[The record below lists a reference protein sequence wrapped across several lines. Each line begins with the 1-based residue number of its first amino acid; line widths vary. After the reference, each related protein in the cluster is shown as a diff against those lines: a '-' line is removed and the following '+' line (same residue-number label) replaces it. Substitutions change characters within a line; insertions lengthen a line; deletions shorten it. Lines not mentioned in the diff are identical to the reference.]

1 MIKGIKIKSIMIYFC
16 FGVALISAAFLL
28 SSDTSN
34 AVCRAPDG
42 CVGCH
47 DFIGNTTYIVREA
60 PGTCDRGDFTV
71 GPNMSMGRFI
81 HRTAKL
87 QDGRILLTG
96 GAWKLYDFTATVDI
110 YDPATNTITPAAPM
124 NIKRWSHAQVTLNNG
139 KVLVVGGRD
148 AVTGTTVGSHV
159 LKSAELYDPATNTW
173 TFTGSISVA
182 RRSPTITLLN
192 DGRVLVAGGGDRAS
206 STVTLPLSI
215 AEIYDP
221 ATGTFSVVGNMT
233 TPRNAHSA
241 TLLNDG
247 TVLITGGTVGIS
259 TVWPTTLAEIFNPAD
274 NSFTAVGPSL
284 FPHLAQVGVK
294 MRDGRVL
301 IPGSYYN
308 DQHNTERG
316 NISPE
321 CEIYDP
327 ATRTFS
333 ATGSMYKKRVDVGGQ
348 LLLDGNVLIS
358 GGVSTDLQRRWPTM
372 FQTSSEVYDPKTGI
386 WLLSGLMRDGR
397 DEFSGIQFDDG
408 RIFVSGGFT
417 KVGTLPSAVLDTT
430 EIYTPGLISQIR
442 GLINVINDLPDSA
455 LKSGTGSRGALL
467 TNVKDVGKYL
477 GVSFEDMDLWAQNKS
492 EYDGKDIGENPGGYD
507 TKHVVNNN
515 GVYHRP
521 GFRYPEVN
529 CAGCHGE
536 NLRGDIG
543 PSCYTCHGPK
553 WVAKTTPVDYN
564 KALDQA
570 NKLLSRM
577 DGCSGKVQTDDLI
590 VDCTQQKYVGG
601 VLNVLR
607 GSIQKI
613 LTPNQIPTVSVTAT
627 PTSGLEPL
635 AVAFTSTASD
645 TDGTIDAYYW
655 QFGDGK
661 TSNIAN
667 PTHTYSCDGT
677 YIATLRVTDNAGG
690 SAQASVTI
698 TVDPASSTLTY
709 NCDVQPVFDHYCVG
723 CHGSFGGVT
732 LTSCATTATPG
743 PNGPNIV
750 PGDAA
755 ASLLYQEIASG
766 DMPPSG
772 ARVPADAVARI
783 GAWIDSLD
791 PLDPNYCD

>member
-1 MIKGIKIKSIMIYFC
+1 LFENVILTPNIKEKGIQMIKGIKIKSIMIYFC

-60 PGTCDRGDFTV
+60 PGTCERGDFTV

-148 AVTGTTVGSHV
+148 AVSGTTPGARV
-159 LKSAELYDPATNTW
+159 LSSAELYDPATNTW

-215 AEIYDP
+215 VEIYDP

-241 TLLNDG
+241 NLLNDG

-308 DQHNTERG
+308 NEHLTEKG
-316 NISPE
+316 NITPD

-327 ATRTFS
+327 ATQTFT

-358 GGVSTDLQRRWPTM
+358 GGVSTDMARRWPTM
-372 FQTSSEVYDPKTGI
+372 FQTSAEVYDPKTGI
-386 WLLSGLMRDGR
+386 WQLSGLMRDGR
-397 DEFSGIQFDDG
+397 DEFSGIQLNDG

-430 EIYTPGLISQIR
+430 EIYTPGLFSQIK
-442 GLINVINDLPDSA
+442 GIQNIINDLPDSA
-455 LKSGTGSRGALL
+455 LKEGHDSRDKLTEKIYKVGEALGMNEDDL
-467 TNVKDVGKYL
+467 KGETIRL
-477 GVSFEDMDLWAQNKS
+477 G
-492 EYDGKDIGENPGGYD
+492 DGGFDG
-507 TKHVVNNN
+507 KHVVRKH
-515 GVYHRP
+515 GVGHRP
-521 GFRYPEVN
+521 GLHYAEIN
-529 CAGCHGE
+529 CVGCHGE
-536 NLRGDIG
+536 DLRGDIA
-543 PSCYTCHGPK
+543 PSCYTCHGEK
-553 WVAKTTPVDYN
+553 WLEDRKATNYTS
-564 KALDQA
+564 ALDKA
-570 NKLLSRM
+570 NALLVYVNSHVTNAAEKDRTT
-577 DGCSGKVQTDDLI
+577 QI
-590 VDCTQQKYVGG
+590 V
-601 VLNVLR
+601 NVMIS
-607 GSIQKI
+607 SINKI
-613 LTPNQIPTVSVTAT
+613 LTPNVLPTVSVAAV
-627 PTSGLEPL
+627 PTSGTEPL

-645 TDGTIDAYYW
+645 SDGTIDSYYW
-655 QFGDGK
+655 QFGNGK

-698 TVDPASSTLTY
+698 TVDAASSTLTY

-732 LTSCATTATPG
+732 LNSCATTATPG

-755 ASLLYQEIASG
+755 ASLLYQEIISG

-772 ARVPADAVARI
+772 ARVPDDAAARI